1 MKKFLSFLTVAFLVL
16 SLNAQQFNNSGFET
30 WVGNAPQGWNS
41 LGYMGY
47 NLCKVAKS
55 TDAHSGNFA
64 IEVAPQNFPPVLATI
79 MGMEETFVVPGFL
92 TNATIDM
99 ATLIQMFTSGTA
111 GDVEMDMQT
120 FANLLTDG
128 LALTEQPTAITGYYN
143 FVPVDEENSL
153 FAILGL
159 MVAEIEGQRQIVG
172 MGYYSI
178 EETMVKSEGYQEFT
192 MDLMNF
198 VGTPATELIFLAL
211 VESEEVAVNF
221 SSLFLDDVNVVYS
234 SGVEALSFDNTL
246 SVYPNPT
253 SGDFRIEGVNDSRIV
268 ITNTLGQVVE
278 QIEHYKGQNIR
289 LNDKGVYFVRLDNGS
304 VRKLIVE

>member
-55 TDAHSGNFA
+55 TDAYSGNYA
-64 IEVAPQNFPPVLATI
+64 IEVASQNFPPVLAAI
-79 MGMEETFVVPGFL
+79 MGMEETFVVPGLL

-111 GDVEMDMQT
+111 GDVDFDMQT
-120 FANLLTDG
+120 LANLFTDG
-128 LALTEQPTAITGYYN
+128 LALTNQPSAITGYYN
-143 FVPVDEENSL
+143 FVQVDAENSY
-153 FAILGL
+153 FSILGL
-159 MVAEIEGQRQIVG
+159 MVAEVEGQRQIVG
-172 MGYYSI
+172 IGYYSN
-178 EETMVKSEGYQEFT
+178 EELMKSEGYQEFT
-192 MDLMNF
+192 IDLINF
-198 VGTPATELIFLAL
+198 TGTPATELILLAL
-211 VESEEVAVNF
+211 VESDEVEGSF
-221 SSLFLDDVNVVYS
+221 SSLFLDDVNVVYP
-234 SGVEALSFDNTL
+234 SGLEALRFDNSL

-253 SGDFRIEGVNDSRIV
+253 SGDFRIEGATDSHIV
-268 ITNTLGQVVE
+268 ITNALGHVVE
-278 QIEHYKGQNIR
+278 QIEHYNGQTIR